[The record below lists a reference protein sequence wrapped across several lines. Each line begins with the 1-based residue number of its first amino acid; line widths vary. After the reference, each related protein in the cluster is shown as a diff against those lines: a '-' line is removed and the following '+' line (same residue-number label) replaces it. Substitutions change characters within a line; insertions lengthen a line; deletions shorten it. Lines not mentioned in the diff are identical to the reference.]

1 MGHISLSI
9 GIVSFFLARPLTP
22 SDLPHC
28 PAPEAAKAEYSR
40 RTVPTEEIGLQE
52 WLADLLG
59 WKEVEF
65 VGDNRVRGRDP
76 SDGRLKLVPDWVFD
90 LKSSFQLEDALGAAG
105 LWDKYI
111 SALRN
116 GVAPNG
122 GLQQRVGPKIMHAT
136 PMQRA
141 TAALSVLT
149 SVCDD
154 QLRKREKAQQK

>member
-1 MGHISLSI
+1 MMKRGPVVGHISLSI

-28 PAPEAAKAEYSR
+28 PAPEAAK
-40 RTVPTEEIGLQE
+40 
-52 WLADLLG
+52 ADLLG